1 MFVAKFFIKQRG
13 IDTFTIIM
21 IGYILKLR
29 KLLSQPVCTAQ
40 HKHGTNTAQHKHG
53 TNLVDE
59 F

>member
-1 MFVAKFFIKQRG
+1 MFVTKFFIKQRG

-40 HKHGTNTAQHKHG
+40 HKHGTN
-53 TNLVDE
+53 LVDE